1 MKHTHNKSARASI
14 FYCATLCS
22 LVALVGCDEPQVIL
36 PASLDTPT
44 EMALSQGSVCMD
56 LQTISDEG
64 LLAPTM
70 RRCTVGA
77 TPSDQ
82 EGLGSAADI
91 LRERGSIGLI
101 TNASSDRVAVVALG
115 RVAPSLVDLDL
126 ATPGVTHV
134 TVGDR
139 PVSIATSRNGD
150 VAVTAN
156 QLGKSLSVINV
167 YALAAMEEDIPLPG
181 APNFVRISR
190 KTNQVVVGIPALDDG
205 SGGALLVRDGVTCEP
220 TDDLPAP
227 PNTFEA
233 SKGCL
238 GQDPSLPFTTLPL
251 PGTLHDLEF
260 GPLGEFAYAL
270 YSDRPYLSVF
280 AIDEASRGDDACL
293 TGGSAPCEVQRI
305 GLTYGCSDGIDNDGD
320 GLIDQLDG
328 QCFGPNGAESAD
340 GIGRVPVGACS
351 DGIDNDGDGLAD
363 RLDPDCRDG
372 AQSTEAADELPAFDS
387 ATPACSDGVDNDGD
401 GLSDI
406 LDPDCYG
413 PRGRSEESGANLGFA
428 QLSIDEKG
436 LFLYA
441 AQSTGRQVVIVD
453 LQRRKLIDAPRSASV
468 PYPFAENLGVAVARQ
483 SVPSSITAHIRRVI
497 TRDPRELYRD
507 AHAIVRYDLGAHVVA
522 DNGFIYYVD
531 AGSIYCDLYET
542 GRGGVLSTERFYM
555 DPEGFSAYQEHHC
568 LSIPEL
574 PLNEAAADVPS
585 CESVVLCQSCTEG
598 ADPDSDDDNV
608 AFERCGACQGFE
620 EEGFSDLSSACQ
632 LPDRSVSVGVTR
644 RIFNP
649 KFTVRDA
656 VSESARED
664 GRAQC
669 ELPEAFARSAAA
681 FVANNPG
688 VGSATSC
695 GSKVIP
701 QPVALTVPTRGNASP
716 DDFGGEER
724 FSLIETRERRY
735 FFGSVEEDGP
745 EDHVRAIVGLNTED
759 FRIREED
766 WTIEYEGILPGT
778 RRSDGLAGEDDP
790 SVFDIGT
797 VNVCLS
803 DVREGD
809 WLIINS
815 EPGTDTGGIPDS
827 CMGFVSPD
835 GADDFLSYRIAEV
848 RDGEVVLETVS
859 AEDGEDARFVQS
871 LPTRS
876 CFPRG
881 ISYEIRAADVWVVSG
896 SESGL
901 ASGKRRVDGVCVP
914 GNGAPS
920 ARANARAETGEVFNG
935 PLFSFYLYPGL
946 VAPERGLAYVVSLD
960 RNFSSASTTVRS
972 ATNITLD
979 TDSLRPSFLDY
990 TLSFV
995 HNPAV
1000 VEAYDPDAPDAKR
1013 PVAVLYETIV
1023 TVDPSDN
1030 TVYTKLVSQDRS
1042 SVVFLR

>member
-1 MKHTHNKSARASI
+1 MKHIYSKSARASI
-14 FYCATLCS
+14 LCCATLCS
-22 LVALVGCDEPQVIL
+22 LVALGGCDDPQVIL
-36 PASLDTPT
+36 PASLDSPT

-56 LQTISDEG
+56 LEAISSEG

-70 RRCTVGA
+70 RRCVIGA
-77 TPSDQ
+77 SSSDS
-82 EGLGSAADI
+82 EGAGLSADVV
-91 LRERGSIGLI
+91 RERGSIGLI

-115 RVAPSLVDLDL
+115 RLAPSLVDLDL

-139 PVSIATSRNGD
+139 PVSIATSRNGE

-167 YALAAMEEDIPLPG
+167 YALGAMEEDIPLPG

-190 KTNQVVVGIPALDDG
+190 KTNQIVVGIPALDDG
-205 SGGALLVRDGVTCEP
+205 SGGALLVRDGITCEP
-220 TDDLPAP
+220 TDDLPAA
-227 PNTFEA
+227 PNTFDA
-233 SKGCL
+233 ANGCQ
-238 GQDPSLPFTTLPL
+238 GQDPSLPFTRLPL

-260 GPLGEFAYAL
+260 GPRGAFAYAL
-270 YSDRPYLSVF
+270 YSDRAYLSVF
-280 AIDEASRGDDACL
+280 AIDDEARGDDACL
-293 TGGSAPCEVQRI
+293 DGGSAPCEVERI

-320 GLIDQLDG
+320 GFIDQSDS
-328 QCFGPNGAESAD
+328 QCFGPNGSESAD

-363 RLDPDCRDG
+363 RLDADCHDG
-372 AQSTEAADELPAFDS
+372 AQSSEAAEELPAFDD
-387 ATPACSDGVDNDGD
+387 ATPACGDGVDNDGD
-401 GLSDI
+401 GLIDI

-413 PRGRSEESGANLGFA
+413 PRGRSEESGTNLGFA
-428 QLSIDEKG
+428 QLAIDEKG

-453 LQRRKLIDAPRSASV
+453 LKRRRLIDAPRSGSV

-483 SVPSSITAHIRRVI
+483 SVPSSITAHIRRVV
-497 TRDPRELYRD
+497 TRDPRDDYRD
-507 AHAIVRYDLGAHVVA
+507 AHGIVRYDLGAHVVA

-542 GRGGVLSTERFYM
+542 GSGGILSTERFYT
-555 DPEGFSAYQEHHC
+555 DPEGFDAYQESHC
-568 LSIPEL
+568 LDVPAL
-574 PLNEAAADVPS
+574 PLNEAAVDVSS
-585 CESVVLCQSCTEG
+585 CEAVVLCQSCTDGED
-598 ADPDSDDDNV
+598 ADSDADNV
-608 AFERCGACQGFE
+608 AFDRCGACQGFE
-620 EEGFSDLSSACQ
+620 EESFADLAAACQ
-632 LPDRSVSVGVTR
+632 LPERTQSIGVTR

-649 KFTVRDA
+649 RFTVRDA
-656 VSESARED
+656 IPGTSAREA

-669 ELPEAFARSAAA
+669 ELPDAFAQNAADY
-681 FVANNPG
+681 VADNAG

-724 FSLIETRERRY
+724 FSLIETRERRL
-735 FFGSVEEDGP
+735 FFGADEED
-745 EDHVRAIVGLNTED
+745 EDRVRAIVGINTED

-766 WTIEYEGILPGT
+766 WTVEYEGILPGT
-778 RRSDGLAGEDDP
+778 RRSDGLAGADDP

-803 DVREGD
+803 DVRQGD

-815 EPGTDTGGIPDS
+815 DPGTETGGVPDS
-827 CMGFVSPD
+827 CAGFVAPD

-848 RDGEVVLETVS
+848 RDGEVVLETI
-859 AEDGEDARFVQS
+859 ADGGDEEFVQA

-881 ISYEIRAADVWVVSG
+881 ISYEIRAANVWVVSG

-901 ASGKRRVDGVCVP
+901 ASGKRLVDGVCVP

-920 ARANARAETGEVFNG
+920 SRANARVATGEVFDG

-946 VAPERGLAYVVSLD
+946 VEPERGLAYVVPLE
-960 RNFSSASTTVRS
+960 RNFSSASTTLRT

-995 HNPAV
+995 YNPAAI
-1000 VEAYDPDAPDAKR
+1000 ESYDPDDEDAER
-1013 PVAVLYETIV
+1013 PFPTLYETIL

-1030 TVYTKLVSQDRS
+1030 TVYTKLLSQERS